1 MSANEK
7 ILITGASGYLGNGLC
22 EYFTKAG
29 FQVIGISNSNAG
41 LFPTLKADL
50 SKPGS
55 AKELLSEVKKV
66 HGNIDHIINNAA
78 RQDVALLKDETPEQI
93 SQFFQVNVSAIA
105 EIYAE
110 VAKTNYGVKS
120 VINISSIEAVS
131 PRPGHAVYGATKA
144 ALEALTKSAAVEI
157 APIRSN
163 FLRLGLIGREG
174 IESAWPQGVS
184 AWQSAAPLK
193 AMGKIDDV
201 AKAIEYLLHANWVTG
216 SGITLD
222 GGISVTANW

>member
-22 EYFTKAG
+22 EYFTKVG
-29 FQVIGISNSNAG
+29 FQVIGVSNSNEGA
-41 LFPTLKADL
+41 FPTIKADL

-55 AKELLSEVKKV
+55 VKELLSEVKNSY
-66 HGNIDHIINNAA
+66 GNIDHIINNAA
-78 RQDVALLKDETPEQI
+78 RQDVALLKNETPEQI

-105 EIYAE
+105 EVYAE
-110 VAKTNYGVKS
+110 IAKTNYGVKS

-131 PRPGHAVYGATKA
+131 PRPGHAIYGATKA

-163 FLRLGLIGREG
+163 FLRLGLIGRDG
-174 IESAWPQGVS
+174 IESAWPEGVS
-184 AWQSAAPLK
+184 AWKSAAPLK

-201 AKAIEYLLHANWVTG
+201 AKAIEYLLAANWVTG

-222 GGISVTANW
+222 GGISVSANW